1 LRDRGL
7 GEPSDGSL
15 HNSQDGGARALPDG
29 RIVLVSRQDIVGEG
43 WVATYDDVT
52 ERRLFEDRLAH
63 MARHD
68 ALTGLP
74 NRMMLLEDMER
85 TLPLVRRG
93 GHLAVLGLDL
103 DHFKSVND
111 MLGHAAGDELLCQ
124 VTERLLDKTRKT
136 DLVARFGG
144 DEFAIVQMGVEQPAA
159 ATVLA
164 DRLVESLRE
173 PFNIKGHRVEIGT
186 SIGVALT
193 DETAYTTE
201 SLLRD
206 ADIALYRAKAA
217 GRDTWRFFRP
227 EMNTEIQQLRHL
239 EADLRR
245 ALAEEQFEIYYQPLV
260 EARTQSLLGFE
271 ALLRWHHPERG
282 MVPPTEF
289 IPVAEKM
296 GLIKA
301 IGAWVLRK
309 ACADAVKWP
318 ENIKISVNL
327 SSVQFVNGVLVREV
341 EQALI
346 ATGLPANRLE
356 LEITESVLV
365 HVSMDDFGTGYSSLS
380 YLRRF
385 PFDKIKIDQSFVGT
399 LGQEKSSIEI
409 IRAVIGLGKALGMD
423 VLAEGVETAEQLG
436 ILESEGC
443 GQMQGYLFNKPRP
456 VQDVQGIIAADLTA
470 KAKWPLGPTLVTND
484 LATTKPA
491 A

>member
-1 LRDRGL
+1 
-7 GEPSDGSL
+7 
-15 HNSQDGGARALPDG
+15 
-29 RIVLVSRQDIVGEG
+29 
-43 WVATYDDVT
+43 
-52 ERRLFEDRLAH
+52 
-63 MARHD
+63 M
-68 ALTGLP
+68 
-74 NRMMLLEDMER
+74 
-85 TLPLVRRG
+85 
-93 GHLAVLGLDL
+93 
-103 DHFKSVND
+103 
-111 MLGHAAGDELLCQ
+111 
-124 VTERLLDKTRKT
+124 
-136 DLVARFGG
+136 VARFGG
-144 DEFAIVQMGVEQPAA
+144 DEFAIIQMGVEQPAA

-206 ADIALYRAKAA
+206 ADIALYRAKAT

-289 IPVAEKM
+289 IPVAEKI

-356 LEITESVLV
+356 LEITESVLLQENPATLGILHQLRDLGV

-385 PFDKIKIDQSFVGT
+385 PFDKIKIDQSFVGS
-399 LGQEKSSIEI
+399 GARKE
-409 IRAVIGLGKALGMD
+409 
-423 VLAEGVETAEQLG
+423 
-436 ILESEGC
+436 
-443 GQMQGYLFNKPRP
+443 
-456 VQDVQGIIAADLTA
+456 
-470 KAKWPLGPTLVTND
+470 
-484 LATTKPA
+484 
-491 A
+491 